1 LAAGWLANRQ
11 VELAI
16 LYAGDKGTP
25 LAAFEDVSGLT
36 YVLGVSQR
44 DMAAWQVR
52 DFHASFGAACPALG
66 PAGTSE
72 VGCHQLSFLL
82 IIFLGT

>member
-1 LAAGWLANRQ
+1 
-11 VELAI
+11 
-16 LYAGDKGTP
+16 
-25 LAAFEDVSGLT
+25 
-36 YVLGVSQR
+36 
-44 DMAAWQVR
+44 VR

-66 PAGTSE
+66 PADTSE